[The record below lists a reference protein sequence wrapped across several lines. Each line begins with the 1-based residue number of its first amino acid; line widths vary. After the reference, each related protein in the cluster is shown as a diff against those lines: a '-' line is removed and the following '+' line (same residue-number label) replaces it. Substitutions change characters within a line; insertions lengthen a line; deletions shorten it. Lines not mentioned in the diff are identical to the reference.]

1 MHFLRQLLTDYC
13 RVSWNFKRM
22 RFKLHKFNVVILDT
36 VTFTGDCSPIDNSGP
51 KESVGRAKLPVLMIV
66 LSVSYGSDVVQ
77 ITERWQR
84 PDRRGT
90 VENSVSISLASMGRD
105 EPVD

>member
-1 MHFLRQLLTDYC
+1 MHFLQLLTDYC

-22 RFKLHKFNVVILDT
+22 RFKLHKFNVAILDT

-51 KESVGRAKLPVLMIV
+51 KESVGRAKLPVLMIL
-66 LSVSYGSDVVQ
+66 LSVSYGSGVVQ

-90 VENSVSISLASMGRD
+90 VKNSVSISLAFMGRD